1 MDDEDREQLSS
12 EADSGSMETNLVEIQ
27 AALRWTMGITELR
40 CAMGVSEGAFDKI
53 EELRF
58 AILVNAAVFL

>member
-1 MDDEDREQLSS
+1 M
-12 EADSGSMETNLVEIQ
+12 EIQ